1 MFNFVCMLEEPSAKE
16 MLKVVLPKLLPNN
29 VNFRYIVFEGK
40 QDLEKQLEGKLR
52 GWQAPNSYFLILRDQ
67 DSGNCVKLKDILIG
81 KVKNSKK
88 TENTIIRIAC
98 HELES
103 FYLGDLEAVEKGLKI
118 KNLAKMQNNK
128 RYRNPDH
135 LTNASE
141 VLTKLSGS
149 TYQKIQGSRMIAP
162 FLKLDGSNRS
172 ASFNVLISGV
182 KKIHTTIQS
191 CPPTGR

>member
-1 MFNFVCMLEEPSAKE
+1 
-16 MLKVVLPKLLPNN
+16 
-29 VNFRYIVFEGK
+29 
-40 QDLEKQLEGKLR
+40 
-52 GWQAPNSYFLILRDQ
+52 
-67 DSGNCVKLKDILIG
+67 
-81 KVKNSKK
+81 
-88 TENTIIRIAC
+88 
-98 HELES
+98 
-103 FYLGDLEAVEKGLKI
+103 
-118 KNLAKMQNNK
+118 MQNNK